1 MIPQIGCRRMLA
13 ALIHYL
19 ITLIFIVHIP
29 FLIAHVLI
37 MTNAEIAS
45 LMGTSVLLWVE
56 DLWGPAQSPNHHVNN
71 N

>member
-45 LMGTSVLLWVE
+45 LMGTSVLL
-56 DLWGPAQSPNHHVNN
+56 
-71 N
+71 

>member
-1 MIPQIGCRRMLA
+1 MLA

-45 LMGTSVLLWVE
+45 LMGTSVLL
-56 DLWGPAQSPNHHVNN
+56 
-71 N
+71 